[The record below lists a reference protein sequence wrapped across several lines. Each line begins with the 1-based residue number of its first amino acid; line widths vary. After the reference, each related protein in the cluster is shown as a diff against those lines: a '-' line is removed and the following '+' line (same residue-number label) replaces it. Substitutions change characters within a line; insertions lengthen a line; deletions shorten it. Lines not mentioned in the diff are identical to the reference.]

1 MAVRGLLFELDL
13 AEGALALLDKDFVGL
28 GRAHEVVAAR
38 AAVINLKTSVD
49 VELLLGQTV
58 AHRNHAQCQS
68 RAQGHQSAHT
78 YTLDGDVGREHS
90 DKTHHQRHTYG
101 HGQYAV
107 YGCMVAA
114 TRYCQGVMAIFF
126 VDGFEMLYGHAAIS
140 TDSRGGRG

>member
-13 AEGALALLDKDFVGL
+13 TEGALSLLDKNFVGL

-38 AAVINLKTSVD
+38 AAVVDLETAVD

-58 AHRNHAQCQS
+58 AHGNHAQCQS
-68 RAQGHQSAHT
+68 RAQSHQSTHT

-90 DKTHHQRHTYG
+90 DKAHHQRHTYG
-101 HGQYAV
+101 HRQYAV

-114 TRYCQGVMAIFF
+114 TRYRQGVMAIFF
-126 VDGFEMLYGHAAIS
+126 VDGLEMLYGHAAVS
-140 TDSRGGRG
+140 GDSRLGRG